1 MSKHTAQKPKK
12 PVAKR
17 QAEPTR
23 ASIDPAAASAVA
35 VWWRDRLALGVSAMD
50 DVEGDARDDPHWV
63 RLVGLDSLH
72 REYAAFCR
80 WCGADRLS
88 PDDFAAAFEPL
99 LPPLAPQL
107 EIQARYSGEQGQQ
120 QTFRVRLARKS
131 RLSGRWEE
139 FRDDRRRVRYGARG
153 YRLPDLGACRD
164 HFAAATGERGVW
176 DVPEPEAAR
185 AALLGKIF
193 AETTVPLWWWWKL
206 RCGHSGG
213 EPWNLGQ
220 WCRHASLGSLGRSYF
235 DFCQRHGLEVCEGGD
250 FDDAIRA
257 LLPGRRAP
265 EAVFWLDYCTSVQ
278 NQRQEWE
285 TVWGRWPERGL
296 LLPDLDTCR
305 AAFRRTAKL
314 DDAEWVEGVPS
325 EPVADANLEAVDDW
339 WAWKLAEG
347 VTAPDERDP
356 WGQER
361 RHWNRLCAVD
371 RLLQSYRAFS
381 RRAGR
386 APLDDELALGRLLV
400 LLPPTAERVKAR
412 LFRQAAGEWIVV
424 RRNCIEL
431 PDWHSCRDAFS
442 VQTGRLV
449 EGTGPVPTATTGE
462 LAPLPARELLTRWW
476 RALLARTEDLNCYDM
491 DKMLR
496 GPLDE
501 FRMERP
507 AVTRDELRGYF
518 AMFLDR
524 HAVACE
530 PGGEWARFFEEG
542 ALLKSVTVVPPE
554 ALEVQDLQVEVPGT
568 WYTAWGVQQG
578 RLQFEQMAGES
589 VKWPPLVDGPD
600 ELTPWAI
607 SPRGESERPARA
619 ARFLSRL

>member
-23 ASIDPAAASAVA
+23 APIDPAAAAAVA
-35 VWWRDRLALGVSAMD
+35 VWWRDRLAQGVSAMD

-63 RLVGLDSLH
+63 RQVGLDSLH
-72 REYAAFCR
+72 REYSAFCR
-80 WCGADRLS
+80 WCGAPHLD

-99 LPPLAPQL
+99 LPPPAPQL
-107 EIQARYSGEQGQQ
+107 EIHARYSGEQGQQ
-120 QTFRVRLARKS
+120 QTFRVRLPRKS

-153 YRLPDLGACRD
+153 YRLPDLDTCRD
-164 HFAAATGERGVW
+164 HYAAATGEMGVW
-176 DVPEPEAAR
+176 DAPDPEAAR

-206 RCGHSGG
+206 RCGHSVG
-213 EPWNLGQ
+213 ETMELGQ
-220 WCRHASLGSLGRSYF
+220 WCRRASLGSLWRSYF
-235 DFCQRHGLEVCEGGD
+235 DFCLRHGVEAHEGGD
-250 FDDAIRA
+250 FADAVRA
-257 LLPGRRAP
+257 LLPSRRAP
-265 EAVFWLDYCTSVQ
+265 EAVFWVDCCTSAQ
-278 NQRQEWE
+278 NQRKDWE

-296 LLPDLDTCR
+296 LLPDLDACR
-305 AAFRRTAKL
+305 ASFRRAAKL
-314 DDAEWVEGVPS
+314 YDAEWVEGGPS

-356 WGQER
+356 WGQKR

-371 RLLQSYRAFS
+371 RLLQSYRVFS
-381 RRAGR
+381 RRAGHT
-386 APLDDELALGRLLV
+386 PLDDELALGRLLV
-400 LLPPTAERVKAR
+400 LLPPTAERVRAR
-412 LFRQAAGEWIVV
+412 LFRQAGVEWIVV

-431 PDWHSCRDAFS
+431 PDWHACRDAFAA
-442 VQTGRLV
+442 QTGRLV
-449 EGTGPVPTATTGE
+449 EGRGPVPTETTGE

-476 RALLARTEDLNCYDM
+476 RAVLARTEDLNCYDKDM
-491 DKMLR
+491 MPR

-501 FRMERP
+501 YRMEHSD
-507 AVTRDELRGYF
+507 VTRDELRGYF

-524 HAVACE
+524 HGIACD
-530 PGGEWARFFEEG
+530 PDGEWEHFFEDG
-542 ALLKSVTVVPPE
+542 PLLKSMTVVPPE
-554 ALEVQDLQVEVPGT
+554 ALEVRDMEVEVPGT
-568 WYTAWGVQQG
+568 WYTAWDVHQG
-578 RLQFEQMAGES
+578 RMQFEQMVGEPM
-589 VKWPPLVDGPD
+589 KWPRVVDGPD
-600 ELTPWAI
+600 ELISWALWNK
-607 SPRGESERPARA
+607 GEFERPARA